1 MSSSIPP
8 LSPLSSSLDS
18 SPSIERAQRDSCSGS
33 SSSVSALLSGQDAV
47 IRSGNRTIS
56 LFSSPETHTSYD
68 KSPSPSPTN
77 VNTLEGGYLS
87 DKAATQSLFLQ
98 PLVSISSAS
107 RERES
112 GMSVSIPPLSPLSS
126 SLDRSPSFERARR
139 DSCRGSGSSASTLL
153 SKRDAVIRS
162 GNSTIPLFSGPEIN
176 TSYDQSPS
184 TSPTRTRG
192 HLEILSDRAAAQS
205 VFLQPL
211 VSTSSAFRGRESRR
225 AASIPP
231 FPQVSLSTDSSPTTR
246 SIEGVRSHRRGRAS
260 SLSSEDTGQDEH
272 SEGYEPI
279 STPSSSSRQA
289 PPMGKRRVF
298 VCTTEGGI
306 IQTECYF
313 EGMTCIYDPKL
324 SKSREAL
331 LKLPNVFP
339 RYMTCLLEQTTY
351 CPLNQIWEVIEDVVA
366 KEKPVIQEC
375 DQQLAIT
382 RNFKVIQ
389 SLFRL
394 QRSVANMIHY
404 KVGKFV
410 SELNSENKNI
420 PRHAI
425 VSSLCNEAG
434 RAKEALYTTIV
445 TRCSQAGCSHC
456 RGARLF
462 DSLGRHGTNRVT
474 PCITTQACCRLF
486 EIDYQNFTPTFFRQ
500 CAHVANLPFYSPVA
514 RSSELP
520 SCIRTSV
527 APTAAR
533 VFESLLKHPLSS
545 LTSGYVPVFPLGVN
559 KSAVEAV
566 QYSDGDGGFIVIEHF
581 DYFKEYI
588 HNLPTQPSVVF
599 LREHGYSLLQFR
611 ELFHDAVELAH
622 EYEIMVDGQQS
633 THLRWGYEALV
644 NARANIA
651 RSIRLWLVP
660 TSLDASGNRL
670 LIELFTL
677 EPGELM
683 PHSTGVRQ
691 LSAGLSYLTNNSPSI
706 YKEAWTRAVALRN
719 RIHKYNLGEIPELH
733 PISLKQKMSPRDG
746 QPASPFVRAEVA
758 MTDGTMI
765 CTVRNNSNADYL
777 NEANIWILKS
787 TLCNAG
793 LGLFLKPTSLFKQP
807 ICIPPKTSICVYS
820 SQPTDLSASQI
831 TNTDYLIEVE
841 RRGKVIRYNPDVYDG
856 QNIGRFV
863 NQGGLLE
870 GIREMALCCD
880 RQQGGRG
887 IQQGTIHKVM
897 EEHCNTAYQIL
908 PGRVLHVVS
917 LKRLQSS
924 NSPTELLANYSFTY
938 WTKYITSHCTEL
950 GFNNPIVYGLL
961 WCYLSQNSLAYGT
974 EDFDTSHIPNDI
986 QSQFLNMECPFRQT
1000 QRRRDQTVNKS
1011 NEL

>member
-1 MSSSIPP
+1 MSVSIPL
-8 LSPLSSSLDS
+8 LSPLSPSLDS
-18 SPSIERAQRDSCSGS
+18 SPSIERA
-33 SSSVSALLSGQDAV
+33 
-47 IRSGNRTIS
+47 
-56 LFSSPETHTSYD
+56 
-68 KSPSPSPTN
+68 
-77 VNTLEGGYLS
+77 
-87 DKAATQSLFLQ
+87 
-98 PLVSISSAS
+98 
-107 RERES
+107 
-112 GMSVSIPPLSPLSS
+112 
-126 SLDRSPSFERARR
+126 RR
-139 DSCRGSGSSASTLL
+139 DSHRGSGSSASTLL
-153 SKRDAVIRS
+153 SERDAVICS
-162 GNSTIPLFSGPEIN
+162 GNSTIPLFSGPEIH
-176 TSYDQSPS
+176 TSYDKSPS
-184 TSPTRTRG
+184 TSPTYVNALDQG
-192 HLEILSDRAAAQS
+192 HLSDKAATQS
-205 VFLQPL
+205 PFLQPL
-211 VSTSSAFRGRESRR
+211 VSMSSAFRERESGRSV
-225 AASIPP
+225 SIPP
-231 FPQVSLSTDSSPTTR
+231 FPQVLPSPDSSPTTQ
-246 SIEGVRSHRRGRAS
+246 SIEGVRSVEVSHRGGGSS
-260 SLSSEDTGQDEH
+260 SLSSEDTRQDER
-272 SEGYEPI
+272 SEVHEPI
-279 STPSSSSRQA
+279 STPPSSSRQA

-298 VCTTEGGI
+298 ICTTEGSS

-313 EGMTCIYDPKL
+313 EGTTCIYNQNL

-351 CPLNQIWEVIEDVVA
+351 CPLNQIWKVIEDVVA

-375 DQQLAIT
+375 DQQQAIT

-389 SLFRL
+389 SLLRL
-394 QRSVANMIHY
+394 QRSLANMVHY
-404 KVGKFV
+404 KVGKFI
-410 SELNSENKNI
+410 SELNSMNKDV
-420 PRHAI
+420 PRHSI
-425 VSSLCNEAG
+425 VINLCNEAG
-434 RAKEALYTTIV
+434 KAKENLYTSIL
-445 TRCSQAGCSHC
+445 TRCSEAGCSRC
-456 RGARLF
+456 REAQLF
-462 DSLGRHGTNRVT
+462 DSLGRHGTNPVT

-533 VFESLLKHPLSS
+533 VFENLLKHPLSS
-545 LTSGYVPVFPLGVN
+545 LTSGYASVFPLSVN
-559 KSAVEAV
+559 RSAIEAV

-588 HNLPTQPSVVF
+588 NHLPTQPSMVF
-599 LREHGYSLLQFR
+599 LREHTMLQFR
-611 ELFHDAVELAH
+611 ELFHDAIELAH
-622 EYEIMVDGQQS
+622 EYEITVDGQQFY
-633 THLRWGYEALV
+633 LKWGYEALV
-644 NARANIA
+644 NARRNIA

-660 TSLDASGNRL
+660 SSLDASGNRI

-677 EPGELM
+677 EPSELI

-706 YKEAWTRAVALRN
+706 YKEAWRRAEALKRG
-719 RIHKYNLGEIPELH
+719 IHKYNLGGIPELH
-733 PISLKQKMSPRDG
+733 PISLKQEMSPRG
-746 QPASPFVRAEVA
+746 GHPAPSFVRVEGAI
-758 MTDGTMI
+758 TGGTVM

-793 LGLFLKPTSLFKQP
+793 LGLFLKPSSHSNP
-807 ICIPPKTSICVYS
+807 ICIPPKRNICVYS
-820 SQPTDLSASQI
+820 SQPTDSSASQM

-856 QNIGRFV
+856 RNIGRFV

-887 IQQGTIHKVM
+887 IQQGRIHKVM

-917 LKRLQSS
+917 LKRLESS
-924 NSPTELLANYSFTY
+924 NSPTELLVNYSFTY
-938 WTKYITSHCTEL
+938 WTKYIASHCREL

-961 WCYLSQNSLAYGT
+961 WCYLSRNSLVYGT
-974 EDFDTSHIPNDI
+974 ADFDLSHIPSDI
-986 QSQFLNMECPFRQT
+986 QSRFLNMECPFRQT
-1000 QRRRDQTVNKS
+1000 QRRRDQTVD
-1011 NEL
+1011 